1 MSDSRFSRRGFLEQA
16 GVVGSIPLVGTL
28 MAVGPFQARAVPQ
41 LRGKATS
48 VTIPTHEFA
57 GPNGAPFIEER
68 IDFPASWDVHVLDMA
83 GHNKPVLTPQ
93 QIAEQSNTPIG
104 TKSLRELAEGKK
116 TVAISFDD
124 LTRTTPAYTVTP
136 WLMSELAKAG
146 IKDENILFIGSFG
159 THRPMT
165 QEEVGRKLGPDIA
178 RKYAWLNHD
187 AFDNVKE
194 IGTTTRKNQIFVN
207 QTFLAAD
214 LKICISGVKVH
225 QDAGY
230 GGGAKAILPGLS
242 ALKTVEYNHTQI
254 LTKVRT
260 TGPVKIF
267 KNDMRLD
274 MIEAARFAK
283 VDYTVQI
290 LYNDRLRP
298 TQIWGGDIVDA
309 HHAGV
314 RVAAKT
320 YCTPTFKGADGKG
333 ADIVVANA
341 YPQNAQA
348 FHGGL
353 WINYSR
359 RVGGTGV
366 LIVQHPLGLDPVHYL
381 NNRLAGLNGATQF
394 DLTSRRV
401 SGLGRGGAAPQA
413 VQSSM
418 IVYSQYLTQNMK
430 NNYRTGTFFCDKW
443 SDVIAKLKE
452 LHPGDPTVAVYPYAG
467 MQHQEIELDG

>member
-1 MSDSRFSRRGFLEQA
+1 MADSVLSRRDILMGARYLAATPLIGTAMAQA
-16 GVVGSIPLVGTL
+16 
-28 MAVGPFQARAVPQ
+28 PFQIKAVSK
-41 LRGKATS
+41 LKGAAKS
-48 VTIPTHEFA
+48 VVIPTHEFA
-57 GPNGAPFIEER
+57 GPNGAPWIEER
-68 IDFPASWDVHVLDMA
+68 IDFPASWDLHVMDMA
-83 GHNKPVLTPQ
+83 GHNLPVLTPQ
-93 QIAEQSNTPIG
+93 QIAAQSNEPIG
-104 TKSLRELAEGKK
+104 SKSLRELAEGKK

-124 LTRTTPAYTVTP
+124 LTRTTPAYAVTP

-146 IKDENILFIGSFG
+146 IQDENVLFIGSFG
-159 THRPMT
+159 THRAMT
-165 QEEVGRKLGPDIA
+165 QEEVARKLGPDIA
-178 RKYAWLNHD
+178 KRYAWLNHD
-187 AFDNVKE
+187 VFDNVKE
-194 IGTTTRKNQIFVN
+194 VGTTTRGNKILLN
-207 QTFLAAD
+207 QTFLGAD

-230 GGGAKAILPGLS
+230 GGGAKAILPGLA
-242 ALKTVEYNHTQI
+242 ALPTVEYNHTQI

-274 MIEAARFAK
+274 MIEAARMAK

-298 TQIWGGDIVDA
+298 TRIWAGDIVEA

-320 YCTPTFKGADGKG
+320 YCTPTLKD

-353 WINYSR
+353 WINYSVR
-359 RVGGTGV
+359 DGGTGV
-366 LIVQHPLGLDPVHYL
+366 MIVQHPLGLDPVHYL
-381 NNRLAGLNGATQF
+381 NNRLAGRSGATQF
-394 DLTSRRV
+394 DLTARRV
-401 SGLGRGGAAPQA
+401 SGGGRGSARK
-413 VQSSM
+413 VNM
-418 IVYSQYLTQNMK
+418 VVYSQYLTRNMR
-430 NNYRTGTFFCDKW
+430 NGYRTGTFFYDKW
-443 SDVIAKLKE
+443 EDVIAKLKE
-452 LHPGDPTVAVYPYAG
+452 LHPGDPKVAVYPYAG

>member
-1 MSDSRFSRRGFLEQA
+1 MTSRCLPRRKSRRNAAL
-16 GVVGSIPLVGTL
+16 
-28 MAVGPFQARAVPQ
+28 
-41 LRGKATS
+41 
-48 VTIPTHEFA
+48 
-57 GPNGAPFIEER
+57 
-68 IDFPASWDVHVLDMA
+68 
-83 GHNKPVLTPQ
+83 
-93 QIAEQSNTPIG
+93 PIG

-146 IKDENILFIGSFG
+146 IQDENMLFIGSFG

-165 QEEVGRKLGPDIA
+165 QEEVARKLGPDIA
-178 RKYAWLNHD
+178 KRYAWLNHD
-187 AFDNVKE
+187 VFDNLKE
-194 IGTTTRKNQIFVN
+194 LGATTRGNNIKVN
-207 QTFLAAD
+207 QTFLGAD
-214 LKICISGVKVH
+214 LKICISGIKVH

-230 GGGAKAILPGLS
+230 GGGAKAILPGLA
-242 ALKTVEYNHTQI
+242 ALPTVEYNHTQI

-274 MIEAARFAK
+274 MIEAARMAK
-283 VDYTVQI
+283 VDYTLQI

-320 YCTPTFKGADGKG
+320 YCTPTFKD

-348 FHGGL
+348 FHGAL

-359 RVGGTGV
+359 RPGGTGV
-366 LIVQHPLGLDPVHYL
+366 IIVQHPLGIDPVHYL
-381 NNRLAGLNGATQF
+381 NNRLAGRSGATQF
-394 DLTSRRV
+394 DLTARRV
-401 SGLGRGGAAPQA
+401 TAWPRRRRSAGAEA
-413 VQSSM
+413 
-418 IVYSQYLTQNMK
+418 T
-430 NNYRTGTFFCDKW
+430 
-443 SDVIAKLKE
+443 
-452 LHPGDPTVAVYPYAG
+452 
-467 MQHQEIELDG
+467 